1 MPVGRRL
8 FRALLS
14 CRRGREALSRKR
26 ESYSLVRSLIALVL
40 IAGCFWAAQWQYDRG
55 IARQDRNNAI
65 EKNTVVA
72 SSTLNE
78 LVSDPIKNE
87 WKPLTVSG
95 EFDTTDQV
103 LLRNRYF
110 EGQYGFQLLTRFNAI
125 DGKSFWVD
133 CGWVK
138 AGATALTPPEL
149 PTLPT
154 GLVEISGRLR
164 LDSSLPQGSFFA
176 IPVGNSKGLISEAD
190 EESGQK
196 SESFYID
203 LLGGSQPSLT
213 PKVPAQLPELSD
225 GPHLAYALQW
235 IFFAGLVVYGRFLI
249 RREILPVKEFGV
261 EPASGN

>member
-1 MPVGRRL
+1 VRRL
-8 FRALLS
+8 FQAPLS
-14 CRRGREALSRKR
+14 CRRGREALNRRR

-40 IAGCFWAAQWQYDRG
+40 IAGCFLAAQWQYERG
-55 IARQDRNNAI
+55 IARQDRNDVI
-65 EKNTVVA
+65 EKNTAVA
-72 SSTLNE
+72 SSALND
-78 LVSDPIKNE
+78 LVGSPIRNE
-87 WKPLTVSG
+87 WKPVTVSG
-95 EFDTTDQV
+95 EFDTSNQV

-110 EGQYGFQLLTRFNAI
+110 EGQYGFQLLTRFTAI

-138 AGATALTPPEL
+138 AGATAMTPPDL
-149 PTLPT
+149 PTLPI

-176 IPVGNSKGLISEAD
+176 IPVGNSRGLISEAD

-203 LLGGSQPSLT
+203 LLGGNQPSLT
-213 PKVPAQLPELSD
+213 PKVPAELPELSD

-235 IFFAGLVVYGRFLI
+235 IFFAGLVIYGRFLI
-249 RREILPVKEFGV
+249 RREVLPSKELRV
-261 EPASGN
+261 EPAGGN